1 MIIEYWFSGVDMCNI
16 YFCCGWFGTHPVHYS
31 LSQKSMLYNN
41 LYWVLQGILIL
52 VCKKKIS
59 LFEILHCMLRTC
71 QYQMKHIYLYSFL
84 LFIVLQSLFNNLT
97 WFLSSVCGNH
107 HNIISFSVCVKKYS
121 SNFILLLTMSWKLIR
136 FVPYVMLDCVLR
148 MTL

>member
-1 MIIEYWFSGVDMCNI
+1 MIWNTSSTLFIEPKKYALIIIYIEYSKVYSYSYAKRKYHYLRSCIACCEPANIKWNIFIYILFSVL
-16 YFCCGWFGTHPVHYS
+16 VVLQS
-31 LSQKSMLYNN
+31 VYNN
-41 LYWVLQGILIL
+41 LVWV
-52 VCKKKIS
+52 
-59 LFEILHCMLRTC
+59 
-71 QYQMKHIYLYSFL
+71 
-84 LFIVLQSLFNNLT
+84 
-97 WFLSSVCGNH
+97 LSSVCGNH

>member
-1 MIIEYWFSGVDMCNI
+1 MGRWYLFI
-16 YFCCGWFGTHPVHYS
+16 YICCWWFGAHPVIFV
-31 LSQKSMLYNN
+31 LSQRKYSIIIYVEYFRHMRSYAKISSLKILPSML
-41 LYWVLQGILIL
+41 
-52 VCKKKIS
+52 
-59 LFEILHCMLRTC
+59 RAC

-84 LFIVLQSLFNNLT
+84 FFIVLQSVYNNLV
-97 WFLSSVCGNH
+97 WVLSSVCGNH

>member
-1 MIIEYWFSGVDMCNI
+1 MNTGFRALICVIYIFVVDDLEHIQYIIHWAKKVCFN
-16 YFCCGWFGTHPVHYS
+16 
-31 LSQKSMLYNN
+31 NN

-84 LFIVLQSLFNNLT
+84 FFIVLQSVYNNLV
-97 WFLSSVCGNH
+97 WVLSSVCGNH